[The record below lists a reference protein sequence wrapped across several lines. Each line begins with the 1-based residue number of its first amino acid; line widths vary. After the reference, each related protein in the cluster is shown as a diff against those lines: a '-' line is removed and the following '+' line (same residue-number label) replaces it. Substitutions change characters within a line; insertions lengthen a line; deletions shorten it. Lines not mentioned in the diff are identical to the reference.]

1 MNGYPVHDF
10 GVIPRYNNLIPSY
23 QYPTQHGGALVLG
36 GYGKARKRRKRGRRG
51 RGMGEVLEGFRRK
64 ILYANEAKKGTDPG
78 IQKRIDWFT
87 SRGMEVPPHLLAYAN
102 RLYY

>member
-1 MNGYPVHDF
+1 
-10 GVIPRYNNLIPSY
+10 
-23 QYPTQHGGALVLG
+23 
-36 GYGKARKRRKRGRRG
+36 
-51 RGMGEVLEGFRRK
+51 MGEVLEGFRRK